1 MDHPIF
7 AASLLLAAI
16 ASLSAPVSSAAVPAA
31 PPVPEAPF
39 QVGPPAVHAVQAA
52 SRFEPD
58 CKDVVFQP
66 EDPAVSKPLTLT
78 SVEWVTD
85 CVPQGPSGSD
95 SCFERQ
101 GRSDSRE
108 VRVTLAGRPKLN
120 PWESDVF
127 RACLTGTELSVAPV
141 ATAYE
146 YTSTDGGETDG
157 NAVFVAG
164 AKRLLPPDP
173 RGIQAVLTPGLTLA
187 FYDLWADYYPGEEVE
202 LKMTLMRAHSFWPD
216 ETVVEKDVA
225 LPVARNYT
233 VELSAAVH
241 QPGEVYYARY
251 SIRRLG
257 GRVSTI
263 AETPQLQTEKVSYDR
278 DAEGVAP

>member
-1 MDHPIF
+1 MDTPSF
-7 AASLLLAAI
+7 AASLLLAA
-16 ASLSAPVSSAAVPAA
+16 AVSSAAVPA

-39 QVGPPAVHAVQAA
+39 QVGPPAARAVQAA
-52 SRFEPD
+52 SRFEED

-66 EDPAVSKPLTLT
+66 EDAAVSKPTTLT

-85 CVPQGPSGSD
+85 CVPSGTPGQD

-101 GRSDSRE
+101 GCSDSRA
-108 VRVTLAGRPKLN
+108 VRITLADRKPLH

-127 RACLTGTELSVAPV
+127 RACLTGSDLSVAPV
-141 ATAYE
+141 STAYD
-146 YTSTDGGETDG
+146 YTAVADGALDG
-157 NAVFVAG
+157 NVIFSAG

-173 RGIQAVLTPGLTLA
+173 RGIQGVLTPGLTLA
-187 FYDLWADYYPGEEVE
+187 FYDLWADDYPGEEVE

-216 ETVVEKDVA
+216 ETVVEKDVV

-241 QPGEVYYARY
+241 RPGEVYYARY

-257 GRVSTI
+257 GVVSTI
-263 AETPQLQTEKVSYDR
+263 AETPVLQTEKVSYDR
-278 DAEGVAP
+278 DMTGS

>member
-1 MDHPIF
+1 MKTPL
-7 AASLLLAAI
+7 AAAALLLA
-16 ASLSAPVSSAAVPAA
+16 SFSSAAVPAA
-31 PPVPEAPF
+31 PVAEAPF
-39 QVGPPAVHAVQAA
+39 QVGPPPLQAVQAA

-66 EDPAVSKPLTLT
+66 EDAAVSRPLTLT

-85 CVPQGPSGSD
+85 CVPSGESGGD

-101 GRSDSRE
+101 GLSDSRL
-108 VRVTLAGRPKLN
+108 VRITLADRKPLH

-127 RACLTGTELSVAPV
+127 RACLTGPDLSVTPV
-141 ATAYE
+141 STAYE
-146 YTSTDGGETDG
+146 YTPTADGALDG
-157 NAVFVAG
+157 NVIFATG

-187 FYDLWADYYPGEEVE
+187 FYDLWADDYPGEEVE
-202 LKMTLMRAHSFWPD
+202 LKMTLLRAHSFWPD
-216 ETVVEKDVA
+216 ETVVEKDIT

-233 VELSAAVH
+233 IELSAAVH

-257 GRVSTI
+257 GLISTT
-263 AETPQLQTEKVSYDR
+263 AETPVLQTEKVSYDR
-278 DAEGVAP
+278 DMTGI